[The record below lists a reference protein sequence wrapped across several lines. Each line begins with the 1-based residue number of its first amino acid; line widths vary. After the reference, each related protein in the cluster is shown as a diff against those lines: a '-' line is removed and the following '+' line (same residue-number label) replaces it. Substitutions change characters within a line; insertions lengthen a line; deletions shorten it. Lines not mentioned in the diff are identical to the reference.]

1 MTTKAIHG
9 EDKRVQ
15 ITLEDVEKMRQPA
28 NWYYEKIDIPAGAQ
42 ALLDEY
48 SGFAPNH
55 VITHVKDLVSS
66 SPITNIID
74 PSPTRLSQCSS
85 WIVGDSVSVLLR
97 LGHTL
102 ALDT

>member
-15 ITLEDVEKMRQPA
+15 ITPEEVEKRGQPA
-28 NWYYEKIDIPAGAQ
+28 NWYNEKINIPAGAQ
-42 ALLDEY
+42 ALLEEY
-48 SGFAPNH
+48 SGFAPDQVIPH
-55 VITHVKDLVSS
+55 VRNLVSS
-66 SPITNIID
+66 FSITNVAEL
-74 PSPTRLSQCSS
+74 SSTKLSQCSS
-85 WIVGDSVSVLLR
+85 WTVGDSVSVLLR